1 MRRKTTIGRLRKLV
15 LASMACLLFAVL
27 APLYFADRRPD
38 EPFAIS
44 SVIASPRDMHSL
56 SAPVRLSDAPD
67 LTFNRGVVYAYS
79 ASSTGPGTA
88 NGSFVLD
95 GAVFTLNAAGLR
107 ARATQAGASLTNGS
121 DLGPAAPLIQQIA
134 ALGFDLIT
142 IRRGMLHVMAAD
154 GTILETIS
162 DIQAE
167 VTGRRKGLIAGRGS
181 FILRGQRLAFDAT
194 IGQSPDKRAPLR
206 WPVKA
211 SLKGNLLEASIDG
224 HADLADDLQLSGA
237 VDMSTPSLRKTGR
250 WFGLP
255 LHTTEGFNA
264 TTVKGQL
271 NWARQ
276 QLAFEK
282 AKVSVDGNEANGRLT
297 LNLAGE
303 RPLIDA
309 TLDFTALNLTPYVE
323 AARVQFL
330 GFDLP
335 ATSWSSFD
343 LSLPMIRHVDADL
356 RVSARKLALR
366 GYTFGQAGAT
376 ITAQA
381 GKLQAD
387 LTELELNS
395 GNATAQVMA
404 IMSEAMPRYALR
416 GKIENVDAGS
426 MTALWLGAPALS
438 GRATLSVDLTSTGYS
453 PTEIIKRLSG
463 KSGLTVADGRLAVDL
478 KALRGSAK
486 TGEAPGWRK
495 FAKSQTGIDQ
505 LEARA
510 LIIDG
515 VAFADTLQAR
525 SGTTGLA
532 ATGRFGLADGNMD
545 LRLTV
550 KPNVPADRP
559 LQAAD
564 MAGGEVI
571 SLRGPW
577 QEPFV
582 RLEEEAAIAPR

>member
-1 MRRKTTIGRLRKLV
+1 M
-15 LASMACLLFAVL
+15 
-27 APLYFADRRPD
+27 
-38 EPFAIS
+38 
-44 SVIASPRDMHSL
+44 
-56 SAPVRLSDAPD
+56 
-67 LTFNRGVVYAYS
+67 
-79 ASSTGPGTA
+79 
-88 NGSFVLD
+88 
-95 GAVFTLNAAGLR
+95 
-107 ARATQAGASLTNGS
+107 
-121 DLGPAAPLIQQIA
+121 
-134 ALGFDLIT
+134 
-142 IRRGMLHVMAAD
+142 
-154 GTILETIS
+154 
-162 DIQAE
+162 
-167 VTGRRKGLIAGRGS
+167 
-181 FILRGQRLAFDAT
+181 
-194 IGQSPDKRAPLR
+194 
-206 WPVKA
+206 
-211 SLKGNLLEASIDG
+211 
-224 HADLADDLQLSGA
+224 
-237 VDMSTPSLRKTGR
+237 
-250 WFGLP
+250 
-255 LHTTEGFNA
+255 HTTEGFNA

-282 AKVSVDGNEANGRLT
+282 AKVTVDGNEANGRLT

-309 TLDFTALNLTPYVE
+309 TLDFTALNLAPYVE

-376 ITAQA
+376 ITAQG

-426 MTALWLGAPALS
+426 MTALWFGAAALS

-486 TGEAPGWRK
+486 AGEAPGWRK

-545 LRLTV
+545 LRLIV
-550 KPNVPADRP
+550 KPNLPADRP

-564 MAGGEVI
+564 MTGGEVI

-582 RLEEEAAIAPR
+582 RLEEESIPPR